1 MEGKEK
7 LVVSRPAI
15 YIAAEGM
22 GNSPMCGM
30 ITHLMIDHG
39 CTVFFKYFN
48 DFIYSTGP
56 SNIVFS
62 FLSVLL

>member
-22 GNSPMCGM
+22 GNSPMCGI
-30 ITHLMIDHG
+30 ITHLMI
-39 CTVFFKYFN
+39 
-48 DFIYSTGP
+48 
-56 SNIVFS
+56 
-62 FLSVLL
+62 VLQPIGLCV